1 MIRLVALLL
10 IPSISVAQ
18 NLWRD
23 SSGSLTDGAQVFSDQ
38 GEKAQSSNSV
48 LHTALFLSGATAV
61 TAGMIHYDQQMYS
74 TLYRW
79 RVRSTV
85 LSNISPVI
93 TNLGEGTFSLGMF
106 GGYLGYGIFSDNQ
119 KALQIGKIGLESFA
133 ASGIVAQM
141 MKVVFGREQPNVAT
155 KSGGR
160 WNGPLSYFRKRF
172 NHSRGIASFDAFPS
186 GHTTTAFA
194 AATTLAD
201 VYDEAWIRYASYSMA
216 SLIAISRVMER
227 THWVSDCFVGGLIGV
242 LTTRSIEKLNALPH
256 SFSVGPVA
264 FHHSYGVALTVLM

>member
-1 MIRLVALLL
+1 MALSLV
-10 IPSISVAQ
+10 IPYMSVAQ
-18 NLWRD
+18 DQLPD
-23 SSGSLTDGAQVFSDQ
+23 SSGFPSDRVSVISPHR
-38 GEKAQSSNSV
+38 EPVLRSNDF
-48 LHTALFLSGATAV
+48 LHTALFLSGATVV

-79 RVRSTV
+79 KLRSTI

-93 TNLGEGTFSLGMF
+93 TNLGEGSFSLGIF
-106 GGYLGYGIFSDNQ
+106 GSYLGYGIISDNAR
-119 KALQIGKIGLESFA
+119 ALQIGKIGLESFA
-133 ASGIVAQM
+133 ASGIVAQVL
-141 MKVVFGREQPNVAT
+141 KNVFGREQPNVST
-155 KSGGR
+155 ISGGR
-160 WNGPLSYFRKRF
+160 WNGPLSYFRKHF

-201 VYDEAWIRYASYSMA
+201 LYDEPWIGYASYSMA

-242 LTTRSIEKLNALPH
+242 LSTHTIEKLNALPP
-256 SFSVGPVA
+256 SVSLGPVT
-264 FHHSYGVALTVLM
+264 FHHVYGVGLSVVI